1 MAGPT
6 ALAGVYP
13 VVAVP
18 FQPDGAVDAASFRRL
33 VRYMASSGVAG
44 LMLGGIASE
53 FYKLALEELRAL
65 IPPFVDAVH
74 RAGLTAMVSVT
85 AHATERAVVEARA
98 AVDAGADVINVWPP
112 FFLHPG
118 REALAGHLAAVAD
131 AVSVPVIVQ
140 YAPREA
146 GLELDPAWF
155 AELRRQHPTIVAVK
169 VETQP
174 PGPYVARL
182 KAVDPT
188 VTALVGY
195 GGINLLDA
203 VERGADGVQPG
214 SSFPELYAALWAHR
228 TDAAGEALYQA
239 LLPYLALWMQQP
251 EYLNA
256 VDKWILFRRGIIAS
270 PAVRHPAY
278 ALDAVDHR
286 RIARFLDQFG
296 PQLLSPPDEGR
307 HP

>member
-1 MAGPT
+1 MP
-6 ALAGVYP
+6 LAGVYP

-18 FQPDGAVDAASFRRL
+18 FQPDGAVDPASFVRL
-33 VRYMASSGVAG
+33 VRYMARSGVAG
-44 LMLGGIASE
+44 LMLGGVASE
-53 FYKLALEELRAL
+53 FYKLAPEELRAL
-65 IPPFVDAVH
+65 IPLFVEAVH
-74 RAGLTAMVSVT
+74 AAGVTAIVSVT
-85 AHATERAVVEARA
+85 AHATERAVAEARA
-98 AVDAGADVINVWPP
+98 AVAAGADVINLWPP

-118 REALAGHLAAVAD
+118 RDALAAHIATVAAAVP
-131 AVSVPVIVQ
+131 VPLIVQ

-155 AELRRQHPTIVAVK
+155 VALRRDYPHLVAVK

-182 KAVDPT
+182 KALDPT

-214 SSFPELYAALWAHR
+214 AGFPELYAALWAHR
-228 TDAAGEALYQA
+228 TDATGRALYAA
-239 LLPYLALWMQQP
+239 LLPYLALWMQHP

-256 VDKWILFRRGIIAS
+256 IDKAILFRRGLIAH
-270 PAVRHPAY
+270 PAVRHPAWT
-278 ALDAVDHR
+278 LDAVDDR
-286 RIARFLDQFG
+286 RITAFLDEFG
-296 PQLLSPPDEGR
+296 PYLLSPPVEGR